1 MIGELYDGEFDH
13 FPREDGIISKETS
26 CVVEKDEDGNMH
38 ILSQEEVDK
47 YLKAASGETDTGN
60 RMDIQKFYDEYVN
73 EIHKIDIQIA
83 ELKGKREAY
92 TGIRLDLFNELDK
105 DHTCHTCKHYL
116 PGEYDGSC
124 GSYICKNYSGWA
136 EKEQE

>member
-47 YLKAASGETDTGN
+47 YLKAASGETDAVNHPDHYKSGN
-60 RMDIQKFYDEYVN
+60 FECIDVMLETQGLEAVMDFCILNAFKYLYRHRNKNGLEDIQKARWY
-73 EIHKIDIQIA
+73 
-83 ELKGKREAY
+83 
-92 TGIRLDLFNELDK
+92 LDK
-105 DHTCHTCKHYL
+105 AIELANNQK
-116 PGEYDGSC
+116 
-124 GSYICKNYSGWA
+124 
-136 EKEQE
+136 

>member
-1 MIGELYDGEFDH
+1 MIGELYDGEFDN

-26 CVVEKDEDGNMH
+26 CVVEKDEDGKMH

-47 YLKAASGETDTGN
+47 YLKAASGETDADK
-60 RMDIQKFYDEYVN
+60 RMDIQKLYNEYVK

-92 TGIRLDLFNELDK
+92 NGIRLDLFNELEKDK
-105 DHTCHTCKHYL
+105 ERK
-116 PGEYDGSC
+116 S
-124 GSYICKNYSGWA
+124 
-136 EKEQE
+136 